1 MWALYLSF
9 YIVLVPQ
16 ASSMEEQLNPD
27 INMPIVELQADRA
40 N

>member
-1 MWALYLSF
+1 MWVLYLSF

-16 ASSMEEQLNPD
+16 ASSMEEQTPD
-27 INMPIVELQADRA
+27 INLPIVELQADGA